1 MRPHAQTLL
10 FTACLFFVTAGFVS
24 GANAQGIERVFER
37 LLDRSPPLAKEAGPV
52 FDGHQVG
59 GLSLQEFLYSL
70 DFVDCL
76 TDARTDLV
84 AGLDRLRA
92 IHVGSQE
99 ARGIPATWRAWR
111 PFLDGLSPDATILV
125 STWLD
130 SPEVAQRLYFCEDGL
145 PASWRGLSPE
155 AFVVEAITWF
165 DIEVAEREHALQRG
179 HAGDREQAVMHL
191 MELRDTLLGRYATT
205 FATASADKPAR
216 LLEDRLALMWS
227 TLVEPYHYGFT
238 PKARATTPV
247 ADQGVSR
254 YSPVSPFKEGG
265 IGIPDPRDVALRDR
279 VARGWRR
286 QRATLR
292 RELKDRQERLDL
304 AIVALDEASG
314 TEELNQRMREAMR
327 IDAEL
332 AQSVADLERLQAR
345 VRSLQTGKPW
355 VDDMLSNGFR
365 RRAVRRLDRSE
376 VAVLRQRDAVRQ
388 SMSSAVARGAIDPEQ
403 MMSGTAPLP
412 SGAPGQAPQL
422 DAGEPGPGNWLA
434 GLETGSLD
442 AGNRADRAEG
452 IPEGTGW
459 VQRTYE
465 GPLPPPSKVWSQD
478 LVGAILT
485 RHPRLDE
492 ADVRILLGL
501 VRATYSE
508 ITGRAA
514 IEDAV
519 WRTLATSEG
528 LRLGG
533 EETTLSELYLPGET
547 RAEQPIITFV
557 LTLNF

>member
-1 MRPHAQTLL
+1 MRPHTHPIL
-10 FTACLFFVTAGFVS
+10 FAVCLCLVS
-24 GANAQGIERVFER
+24 ALPVRAASAQGIERVFER
-37 LLDRSPPLAKEAGPV
+37 LIDRSPPLAKEATPV
-52 FDGHQVG
+52 FDGHQVR
-59 GLSLQEFLYSL
+59 GLSLREFLYSL
-70 DFVDCL
+70 DFEDCL
-76 TDARTDLV
+76 TDARVDLV

-111 PFLDGLSPDATILV
+111 PFLDGLSPDATVLV

-130 SPEVAQRLYFCEDGL
+130 SPEVAQRLYFCQDGL

-165 DIEVAEREHALQRG
+165 DIEIAEREHALQRG

-191 MELRDTLLGRYATT
+191 MELRNTLLGRYATT
-205 FATASADKPAR
+205 FAAVSQDGAA
-216 LLEDRLALMWS
+216 LVLEERLALMWS

-254 YSPVSPFKEGG
+254 YTPVSPFKEGG

-304 AIVALDEASG
+304 AIAALDEANG

-376 VAVLRQRDAVRQ
+376 VAVLRQRDAVRD
-388 SMSSAVARGAIDPEQ
+388 SMSSAVARGATDPDL
-403 MMSGTAPLP
+403 MMSGSAPPVGPASGGVSLP
-412 SGAPGQAPQL
+412 APGA
-422 DAGEPGPGNWLA
+422 PGPGNWLA
-434 GLETGSLD
+434 GLETGALD
-442 AGNRADRAEG
+442 AGNRPGRAEG
-452 IPEGTGW
+452 IPEGSGW

-478 LVGAILT
+478 LVGAIRT

-492 ADVRILLGL
+492 DDVRILLGL
-501 VRATYSE
+501 VRATYAE
-508 ITGRAA
+508 LTGRAA

-533 EETTLSELYLPGET
+533 EEATLSELYLPGET